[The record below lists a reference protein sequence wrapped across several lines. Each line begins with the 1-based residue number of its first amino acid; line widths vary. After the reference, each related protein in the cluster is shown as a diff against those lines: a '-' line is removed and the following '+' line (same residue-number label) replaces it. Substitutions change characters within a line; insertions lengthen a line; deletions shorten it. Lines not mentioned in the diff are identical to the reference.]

1 MWPSSVLP
9 NGPPPAANV
18 GDPLLTCNDDVLSI
32 LAALQPFQGGQGD
45 LGLLLPEQVD
55 LRSEKA
61 DLLGQDRNVL
71 RDLGPGNLDVG
82 WDLLIGD
89 SF

>member
-1 MWPSSVLP
+1 M
-9 NGPPPAANV
+9 
-18 GDPLLTCNDDVLSI
+18 LTCNDDVLSI

-55 LRSEKA
+55 LRSEEA